1 MGAMLVGMATGFAAM
16 GISFTLI
23 GFSLVTRT
31 VVALVIR
38 RKARR
43 LNMDSGLWAVSG
55 FILGVLIIPVYV
67 FAKRKTASSECTA
80 CGRQAEHGANYCIS
94 CGAPVQAFDDGRF
107 LKKILLIAVTVIVAV
122 YIVSAVFTLVVP

>member
-55 FILGVLIIPVYV
+55 FILGVLIIPVYL
-67 FAKRKTASSECTA
+67 FAKRKTASLVCTA
-80 CGRQAEHGANYCIS
+80 CGQQNEHSANFCVS
-94 CGAPVQAFDDGRF
+94 CGAPVSHFDDGRF
-107 LKKILLIAVTVIVAV
+107 LKKILLIAVAVIVAV
-122 YIVSAVFTLVVP
+122 YVISAVFTLVIP